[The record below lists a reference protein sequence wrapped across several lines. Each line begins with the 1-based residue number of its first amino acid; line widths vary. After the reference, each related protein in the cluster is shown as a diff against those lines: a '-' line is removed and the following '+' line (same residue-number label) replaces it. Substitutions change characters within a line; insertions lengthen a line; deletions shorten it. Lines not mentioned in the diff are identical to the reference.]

1 MSYGED
7 RDRRDDLMRGNL
19 EAMQKGIQ
27 NSRSGGN
34 GSSYTKKQ
42 TATFCISFMAIVIL
56 ILVILIVVVIESN

>member
-27 NSRSGGN
+27 NSHSGGN
-34 GSSYTKKQ
+34 GGSYTKKQ
-42 TATFCISFMAIVIL
+42 AATFCISFMVIVIL
-56 ILVILIVVVIESN
+56 ILVVLIVVIVESN